1 MLITNAKNARTLTP
15 THMKQCILSESRFD
29 FLKDLVKALPDS
41 STFETEDGAGV
52 SSPLT
57 VPSTKAEPP
66 SKTTSTS
73 SGSGSKL
80 AVHLSSRAN
89 KSTLDKSP
97 PQFANFYKEITATA
111 DNSSNSSQPPSPSVR
126 YAATASK
133 ASPGL
138 QANIK
143 PGFQAPPENLTQSF
157 CAIQD
162 NAGFGFK
169 DDPETALD
177 LTQGSQAPKTVNSP
191 NLNHAFQLTPNL
203 NYQGASLAV
212 PSNVI
217 RTDPQPVTSDG
228 AGFVNP
234 IFMAVK
240 NASSV
245 DEDYDT

>member
-1 MLITNAKNARTLTP
+1 MGK
-15 THMKQCILSESRFD
+15 
-29 FLKDLVKALPDS
+29 S
-41 STFETEDGAGV
+41 SWTAQNMDCGTVQAVERVVGATCV
-52 SSPLT
+52 S
-57 VPSTKAEPP
+57 AEERYKGRLNCEAQQSVEMSLFIFVIFGS

-80 AVHLSSRAN
+80 AAHLSSRAN
-89 KSTLDKSP
+89 KSTVDKSP

-126 YAATASK
+126 YAAAASK
-133 ASPGL
+133 ACPGL

-203 NYQGASLAV
+203 NYQGASLSV

-234 IFMAVK
+234 LFMVVK

-245 DEDYDT
+245 DEDYDI

>member
-1 MLITNAKNARTLTP
+1 MGSR
-15 THMKQCILSESRFD
+15 MESWQWKQRPPIGACKRERQCPSCEPIKRGVL
-29 FLKDLVKALPDS
+29 LALVTMGKS
-41 STFETEDGAGV
+41 SWTAQNMDCGTVQAVERVVGATCA
-52 SSPLT
+52 S
-57 VPSTKAEPP
+57 AEERY
-66 SKTTSTS
+66 K
-73 SGSGSKL
+73 GRL
-80 AVHLSSRAN
+80 N
-89 KSTLDKSP
+89 YKSP

-126 YAATASK
+126 YAAAASK
-133 ASPGL
+133 ACPGL

-203 NYQGASLAV
+203 NYQGASLSV

-234 IFMAVK
+234 LFMVVK

>member
-1 MLITNAKNARTLTP
+1 MDCGTVQAVER
-15 THMKQCILSESRFD
+15 
-29 FLKDLVKALPDS
+29 VV
-41 STFETEDGAGV
+41 GATCA
-52 SSPLT
+52 S
-57 VPSTKAEPP
+57 AEERYKGRLNCEAQQSVEMSLFIFVIFGS

-89 KSTLDKSP
+89 KSTVDKSP

-126 YAATASK
+126 YAAAASK
-133 ASPGL
+133 ACPGL

-162 NAGFGFK
+162 NTGFGFK

-177 LTQGSQAPKTVNSP
+177 LTQGSQAPKTVHSP

-203 NYQGASLAV
+203 NYQGASLSV

-234 IFMAVK
+234 LFMVVK